1 MEDHPH
7 SLKAACITAADADVY
22 HKPRRTK
29 FEPFDC
35 SAAFRFCLLKPSSI
49 SAIRQTRPKS
59 HEARPALT
67 RAAQAYSALKNS
79 PDSKVEKMENNGERK
94 AIKANAL
101 LIRLVRPR
109 RGTWRTAGQAA
120 RTTAGR
126 PKRHRVG
133 GFHER
138 IAPTNSAQPAQLPPR
153 PAAWLRGPRSTGTEQ
168 CDFKFFSLGT
178 WTSADSEKEERA
190 RSGLAN
196 GGLEEQ
202 PGGADK

>member
-94 AIKANAL
+94 AIKTNAL

-109 RGTWRTAGQAA
+109 RTAGQPARPRGRPPAA
-120 RTTAGR
+120 QNGIESGVSMSASRQLSTTRTTAAAARGLPSR
-126 PKRHRVG
+126 
-133 GFHER
+133 
-138 IAPTNSAQPAQLPPR
+138 SAQHGHRAVRFQVLCAGHLDIR
-153 PAAWLRGPRSTGTEQ
+153 RLGKRRACSLRTRQRRTRRAARRS
-168 CDFKFFSLGT
+168 
-178 WTSADSEKEERA
+178 R
-190 RSGLAN
+190 
-196 GGLEEQ
+196 
-202 PGGADK
+202 